1 MHEVSATRA
10 EVLLPLFVAVARVAD
25 WNATW
30 ASCDARSAVATDAEE
45 GSRAMLLGLG
55 VVVFAQ
61 VSCHTHACLGRL
73 LPRLTPRDAQGV
85 RLGGKKL
92 AG

>member
-1 MHEVSATRA
+1 MHEDSATRA

-61 VSCHTHACLGRL
+61 VSCHGAVPSLAH
-73 LPRLTPRDAQGV
+73 
-85 RLGGKKL
+85 L
-92 AG
+92 AGCRKAGHQSSGVQPP